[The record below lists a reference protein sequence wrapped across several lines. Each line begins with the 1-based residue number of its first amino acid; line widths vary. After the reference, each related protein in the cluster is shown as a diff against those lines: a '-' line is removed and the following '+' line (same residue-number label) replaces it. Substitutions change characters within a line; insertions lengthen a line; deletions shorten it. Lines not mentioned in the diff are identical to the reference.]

1 MCGTLRSKRKFKQ
14 FGICQYS
21 RIKRRVSLRSFKYFK
36 VGYVCDGVSCSF
48 YWKNVFKGGRSI
60 FGQMGSLLKQMGSFL
75 ITGMLLTLIPVTK
88 QGQIGFFG
96 VYGKLFHNLIGFF
109 KSIKLFEDLELL
121 FSIY

>member
-36 VGYVCDGVSCSF
+36 VGYVCDGFSCSF
-48 YWKNVFKGGRSI
+48 YWKNVFKGERSI

-75 ITGMLLTLIPVTK
+75 ITGMLLTLISCDQTRADRV
-88 QGQIGFFG
+88 FG
-96 VYGKLFHNLIGFF
+96 GYMGSY
-109 KSIKLFEDLELL
+109 SI
-121 FSIY
+121 I